1 MDNSELK
8 NELIKRLKKISDY
21 EEFVLGVTVFA
32 DHPDDMK
39 TIIDYIDAD
48 VEVNYEQLILL
59 SLDLDNKRKEQEV

>member
-8 NELIKRLKKISDY
+8 NELIKRLKKFSDD

-32 DHPDDMK
+32 DYPDDMK

>member
-1 MDNSELK
+1 M
-8 NELIKRLKKISDY
+8 
-21 EEFVLGVTVFA
+21 GVTVFA

-39 TIIDYIDAD
+39 TIIDYIDAG